1 VSATPPRA
9 LVCGLNPMKCCVFML
24 KIQKV
29 LQACVRTPLLALAL
43 LASLLPHTAS
53 AHDEK
58 YHAEALCKDKDQE
71 VTVTNDRTRIDCY
84 DRVFAY
90 EVDWSHKWHEG
101 IGQAL
106 YYASAE
112 KRPNGEN
119 YLPGLILVCSHVT
132 NAQPS
137 KIKTCEGH
145 FERAAK
151 TFEHHAIEGQIWLCL
166 NTARRRSECET
177 ARC

>member
-1 VSATPPRA
+1 MPKLAPLVLTSLGTAA
-9 LVCGLNPMKCCVFML
+9 LVTALLGFML
-24 KIQKV
+24 PTV
-29 LQACVRTPLLALAL
+29 A
-43 LASLLPHTAS
+43 H

-84 DRVFAY
+84 DQVFAY

-101 IGQAL
+101 VGQAL

-119 YLPGLILVCSHVT
+119 YLPGLILVCGHAT
-132 NAQPS
+132 TLKPL
-137 KIKTCEGH
+137 KLKTCEDH
-145 FERAAK
+145 FERATK

-177 ARC
+177 ARFQGGARRSR